1 MSKNKIDRHPIS
13 ENQGRAFM
21 ATVWTLTKA
30 FGIDKIPAVCHY
42 FQLAGE
48 EIDRALFEQKH
59 PAVNTHRESAE
70 RSRFIA
76 IFKSRWLEVTDFE
89 YDKAISPQEGKQIA
103 QLCQQLTERGFVV
116 DEYLKWLYEVFIVE
130 SPKFCPP
137 QIKWACS
144 NMCVHKFFYDN
155 KDTMKQRKDEAIR
168 SKQSVD
174 LLNRARYCMR
184 QSQPGEVEIIQ
195 NLIKKF
201 SEGGIVID
209 DMRQKVEKYENAL
222 RARQSGVNN
231 GSDQS

>member
-21 ATVWTLTKA
+21 ATVWTLAKA
-30 FGIDKIPAVCHY
+30 FGIDKIPAACHY

-48 EIDRALFEQKH
+48 EIDRSLFEQKH
-59 PAVNTHRESAE
+59 PNTSHHREDAE

-76 IFKSRWLEVTDFE
+76 IFKSRWLAVTDFE
-89 YDKAISPQEGKQIA
+89 YDKAINPQEGKQIA
-103 QLCQQLTERGFVV
+103 QLCQQLTEKGFTV
-116 DEYLKWLYEVFIVE
+116 DEYLQWLYEVFIVE

-144 NMCVHKFFYDN
+144 GMCVHKFFYDN
-155 KDTMKQRKDEAIR
+155 KDTMKQRKDAAMR

-174 LLNRARYCMR
+174 LVNRARYCMR
-184 QSQPGEVEIIQ
+184 QAQPGEVEIIKE
-195 NLIKKF
+195 LVKKF

-209 DMRQKVEKYENAL
+209 EMRQAVEKYEEAQ
-222 RARQSGVNN
+222 RAGQAEMNN
-231 GSDQS
+231 GSNQ